1 MPSSAE
7 NHVNDQSSND
17 SESGKIESL
26 ENELKIA
33 KEMIQ
38 SLKMER
44 RKLRADKNGETL
56 LNFLY
61 WPLTRVKMF
70 SFLRIIKP
78 VIWHNF

>member
-7 NHVNDQSSND
+7 NHVNVQSSND

-44 RKLRADKNGETL
+44 RKLRADKNGETSL
-56 LNFLY
+56 KFFIGL
-61 WPLTRVKMF
+61 
-70 SFLRIIKP
+70 
-78 VIWHNF
+78 

>member
-7 NHVNDQSSND
+7 NHLNVQSLND

-56 LNFLY
+56 LNIFIGL
-61 WPLTRVKMF
+61 L
-70 SFLRIIKP
+70 
-78 VIWHNF
+78 HA